1 MRVGAGAKTD
11 IMDVKPQRI
20 ALVAGLD
27 SLRYGY
33 GREAANTRDDAER
46 SRIAKD
52 RAKNTLFTNDYVK
65 TLPDHH
71 PLNYEEGMVD
81 TRVENELANRDKA
94 KTTAEMAARGLMA
107 AARPS
112 IRGQPSRQGTGP
124 SRSTSSTTVG
134 ASSRSPSTSEPTSIP
149 RSARHA
155 RTRPRSTRPPAISS
169 PDGCWLA
176 ERRVCRR
183 T

>member
-1 MRVGAGAKTD
+1 MAAR
-11 IMDVKPQRI
+11 Q
-20 ALVAGLD
+20 
-27 SLRYGY
+27 
-33 GREAANTRDDAER
+33 ANTRDDAER

-94 KTTAEMAARGLMA
+94 KTTAEMAARGLIGGRPPVDTRPTLPSGNRTEPINFLDHGRGFESSA
-107 AARPS
+107 LHERAHLDPSFGTPRSNTAALDKAARD
-112 IRGQPSRQGTGP
+112 QL
-124 SRSTSSTTVG
+124 
-134 ASSRSPSTSEPTSIP
+134 
-149 RSARHA
+149 ARRLLA
-155 RTRPRSTRPPAISS
+155 RR
-169 PDGCWLA
+169 
-176 ERRVCRR
+176 RRVCRR